1 MVSSEARHNDVHDR
15 DLERRVTN
23 YILGHKM
30 PALRRIHVESDR
42 GTVTIRGSVSSFYQ
56 RQLCINC
63 SRRVAGVVQLIDELT
78 VLCPSDRRVSP
89 V

>member
-1 MVSSEARHNDVHDR
+1 MVSSKAPHNGAHDR
-15 DLERRVTN
+15 DLERRVIN
-23 YILGHKM
+23 YLLGYKM
-30 PALRRIHVESDR
+30 PSLRRIHVESDN
-42 GTVTIRGSVSSFYQ
+42 GTVTIRGTVSSFYQ